1 LFFLATFT
9 RDFSNSS
16 KVFNESNYYNGHN
29 FVMMLYNFHIITYS
43 KLFLLCNHRSSTRTQ
58 WCWLADNFTPE
69 FLVLLSFSMS
79 NNSTQ
84 HLSKCPNN
92 SHKKHNVFSSSYLN
106 LITFYFTPLTSLFSP
121 YIVVMSY
128 LFGLVPYVLCA
139 PKLLLEWY
147 IKSANKIVHG
157 LAYDFRRKANWK
169 ITNMYIKI
177 DMK

>member
-58 WCWLADNFTPE
+58 WCWFAYNFTPE
-69 FLVLLSFSMS
+69 FLVLLSFSMP

-121 YIVVMSY
+121 YIVVNYVIYFRTWTSYMSY
-128 LFGLVPYVLCA
+128 
-139 PKLLLEWY
+139 
-147 IKSANKIVHG
+147 VHQN
-157 LAYDFRRKANWK
+157 YYWND
-169 ITNMYIKI
+169 T
-177 DMK
+177 